1 MTPSGRI
8 GLRREDCL
16 KKALDSRRALG
27 RGTFDPRAACGCVLV
42 ALIALLT
49 VASPWT
55 QYYWNFDDFL
65 HSGQDFEFGLLCAI
79 LVFCLVLLLT
89 QIDKQGVMSWLEL
102 RQWLAAIFQRPDPV
116 ASRFLSSQI
125 SACPAVSPPDPTL
138 GAYDLPLRI

>member
-1 MTPSGRI
+1 MQ
-8 GLRREDCL
+8 
-16 KKALDSRRALG
+16 ALNSRRSPG
-27 RGTFDPRAACGCVLV
+27 RGNFDPRAACGCVLV

-79 LVFCLVLLLT
+79 LVFCLVLLLMQT
-89 QIDKQGVMSWLEL
+89 GKQVLTAWFAL
-102 RQWLAAIFQRPDPV
+102 RRWLAELFRCPDPV

-125 SACPAVSPPDPTL
+125 SACPAVSPPDPVS